1 MKYPIMSW
9 ESNIL
14 FIYVLD
20 MLDICNLRW
29 EGPLRKS
36 LWPVFQIETWTG
48 GFVHDKKI
56 GQCFSMNFGSLVPQL
71 EHKCRSLSIYKCSK
85 PGELE
90 RETFSTT
97 PRVSEKSYLATR
109 TYFYCPRCP
118 RKMIGQIMAY
128 ERRVKEKDGPSA
140 CLNYNYS

>member
-9 ESNIL
+9 ESNFL

-97 PRVSEKSYLATR
+97 RVSEKSYLATR

-128 ERRVKEKDGPSA
+128 ERRVREKDGPSA